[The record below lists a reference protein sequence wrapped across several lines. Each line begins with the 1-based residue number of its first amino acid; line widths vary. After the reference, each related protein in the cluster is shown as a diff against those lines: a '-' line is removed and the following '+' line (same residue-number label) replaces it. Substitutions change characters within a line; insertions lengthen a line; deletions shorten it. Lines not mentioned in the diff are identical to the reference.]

1 VSFQNI
7 KRYSTDLRN
16 AGTLR
21 LVFAALIFLVAALS
35 VQAQLVVTDQEK
47 RGIVKPMDPLNQSS
61 QSETAFPESV
71 VTGNGIDYHGGP
83 VMQGSHNIYLLWYGN
98 WSNDTA
104 IQILPEFISG
114 LNGSPYFNTN
124 STYGDNSGNI
134 ADTVTLMG
142 QYFDTGSQGAN
153 LGTTGV
159 AAALSNALQNSKLP
173 VDGNGIYL
181 VLTSPDV
188 TEGNFCGAQDPTT
201 AYCGYHTHETF
212 NTTDIKF
219 GFVGDSATQCPSN
232 GVICS
237 AQSVTPNGNE
247 GADAM
252 ASVMAHEINE
262 TVTDPD
268 INGWY
273 LSVPNGGEVGDLCNF
288 RFGPRFVNADGSQFN
303 VILGGKQFLIQKNW
317 LNASGGLCSMSWEG
331 GKARIVGADFDA
343 DVKADYAVWRPS
355 TGTWYAIRSN
365 NSTQLI
371 QQWGDQAS
379 GDISV
384 PGDYDGDG
392 KADIAVWR
400 ASTGTWYVIRS
411 SDGAVV
417 TQQWGVQGD
426 IPVPGDYD
434 GDGKTD
440 FAVWRPSTGT
450 WFVIRSGDGIKFNLQ
465 WGVQSDIPVPGDYDG
480 DGRTDFA
487 VWRPSTGT
495 WFVVHSSDF
504 SITQQQWG
512 SQPDGDI
519 PVPGD
524 YDGDGKTDFAVW
536 RPHNGTWFVLRS
548 SDGGIVQQQWGD
560 QASGDRPVPGDYDG
574 DGKTDFAVWRASTGT
589 WFVLR
594 SSDNGQSTR
603 QWGLST
609 DIPLNKPVGQ

>member
-1 VSFQNI
+1 MNFQNVE
-7 KRYSTDLRN
+7 RYSMDRRS
-16 AGTLR
+16 AGALR
-21 LVFAALIFLVAALS
+21 LLPAVLIFMIAAS
-35 VQAQLVVTDQEK
+35 SAQAQLIVTDQEK
-47 RGIVKPMDPLNQSS
+47 HGIVRPLDQSG
-61 QSETAFPESV
+61 QTETTLPESV

-83 VMQGSHNIYLLWYGN
+83 VMHGPHNIYLLWYGN
-98 WSNDTA
+98 WSNNTA
-104 IQILPEFISG
+104 IQILPAFISG

-134 ADTVTLMG
+134 ADTVTLAG
-142 QYFDTGSQGAN
+142 QYFDTGSQGTN
-153 LGTTGV
+153 LGTTG
-159 AAALSNALQNSKLP
+159 AATALSNALLNNQLP

-181 VLTSPDV
+181 VLTSPEI
-188 TEGNFCGAQDPTT
+188 TEGSFCTQ
-201 AYCGYHTHETF
+201 YCGYHTHGTF

-219 GFVGDSATQCPSN
+219 GFIGDPATQCPALPN
-232 GVICS
+232 VPVCS
-237 AQSVTPNGNE
+237 VQALTPNQNE

-268 INGWY
+268 INAWY
-273 LSVPNGGEVGDLCNF
+273 LNAPNGEDGDLCNF
-288 RFGPRFVNADGSQFN
+288 RFGPTFASPNGARAN
-303 VILGGKQFLIQKNW
+303 VGIAGAEFLIQKNW

-365 NSTQLI
+365 NSTQMI
-371 QQWGDQAS
+371 QQWGDQQS
-379 GDISV
+379 GDIPV

-411 SDGAVV
+411 SDGVVV
-417 TQQWGVQGD
+417 TQQWGAQGD

-450 WFVIRSGDGIKFNLQ
+450 WFVIRSGDGIEISRQ
-465 WGVQSDIPVPGDYDG
+465 WGDQTQGDIPVPGDYDG

-487 VWRPSTGT
+487 VWRPTNGI
-495 WFVVHSSDF
+495 WFAIASS
-504 SITQQQWG
+504 SGAQITQQWG
-512 SQPDGDI
+512 SQADGDI

-536 RPHNGTWFVLRS
+536 RPHSGTWFVIRS

-560 QASGDRPVPGDYDG
+560 QTSGDKPVPGDYDG
-574 DGKTDFAVWRASTGT
+574 DGKTDFAVWRSSTGT
-589 WFVLR
+589 WYVLR
-594 SSDNGQSTR
+594 SSDNGQSSR

-609 DIPLNKPVGQ
+609 DMPLNKPVGQ